1 MKKVMKKW
9 KQTLS
14 VLLAVAMAV
23 TLLPQTGVSA
33 LAAEPNTV
41 QTVTEGAAVE
51 ESTADDGITG
61 EPAVDKPDTGDDTG
75 EGTAVDEPDTGDDAG
90 EGTTVDEPDTGDDAG
105 EEPAADD
112 PDADDGVTE
121 EPSGDGTAS
130 DEAEDIPT
138 KGNALFSEDVEEI
151 VEETSCAVSVAYL
164 LDGSSYEDETPIATV
179 AYTNGC
185 VATDEEGNDTIVAD
199 TDLTFTVTPENG
211 YEISTVAY
219 KIGTATTSTG
229 VTPDTEGIYTIK
241 ASEITGN
248 ITIDVAVVK
257 PYTVSFSVTGA
268 KVKIGDA
275 VATASPVGQSV
286 REGEELTFS
295 VEPDEGNKIRYVNT
309 TDSAEGAIA
318 ANEDGSYT
326 FTPSEDNT
334 TDKAATIYVNATE
347 LQDIAVNFTFDDAN
361 VEVQQVTDGSSAKEL
376 TALGEG
382 NKISAK
388 EDDVIQF
395 IAEAKEDSKHSV
407 TEVAVG
413 STPLSKSTEAT
424 SISGKD
430 YYVYTLDLTDV
441 AENVT
446 VTVTSELDEDKANVA
461 TLSVNGNSAG
471 FTATVIG
478 NDTYQD
484 TYKAGDDFV
493 TEETSL
499 TFDIRPAANFEI
511 EKVEAIYTA
520 DGATAATTE
529 EITPNKENGYYV
541 VDFTGT
547 ARLVE
552 VRVSVGGA
560 AIEEENTI
568 IFNNTSDN
576 MSYEVTTNENV
587 KKVDG
592 KTNTYTLAEGT
603 KNVEFTVTAKGNFA
617 PVVTVNGEKQEG
629 IAGEPTTVKGVKS
642 TPYSYTVAAGALTDN
657 NIVVI
662 GEAPET
668 KTVSVQYDDSEVT
681 VSAKLAGKEVQPDAP
696 DEEEE
701 PEDGVAVYTVNTDS
715 SLVLVVTP
723 LANCELTGAATQVG
737 TEASK
742 NATIKATGGEITVK
756 ATDNA
761 TVAISSEGLYTT
773 ALLDKNGEAFTAVKN
788 VYTVAYY
795 DILTTKATKGVD
807 TPVALSK
814 VEITDSKK
822 KPVQSFAE
830 IAEDKASAALA
841 IIEEDAGKKLT
852 VILYTAV
859 EEEDVAIGSYTLN
872 VLPALTGITVKGVT
886 NGAVTQTVDTV
897 AEYAL
902 TATPK
907 TADLSVLG
915 AEVSAA
921 KENASNDENTA
932 AQAAVQATIS
942 DGKLVITTASASA
955 AAEAVAKV
963 SIIDKT
969 VDTNAPE
976 YETGSNVITSI
987 VVNTAVPAALQNA
1000 TPGVKVKSSDDV
1012 SLTLTLSAPK
1022 TVVKP
1027 NAGQVYYK
1035 VEAAPQT
1042 VEETTTPEGITNA
1055 TTNAFYIAKDAGATS
1070 QDAKITVNNAG
1081 LGNGQAWKFDLKVT
1095 LVQTGDGEAL
1105 TAGNAEE
1112 KVLFNSKTKEFKNAA
1127 TKAPYYETKLSLK
1140 KGTTTVY
1147 TGQTDVQ
1154 VATAQ
1159 FTKNTT
1165 FTGDLTAS
1173 VTYGDGW
1180 SVYGITA
1187 DVDGDVIKVTAEKY
1201 AEPGNYTVTVTA
1213 KAPANT
1219 YQTSASITINVVQ
1232 GIYRLSLDQIAT
1244 SLYKADKKAATLKV
1258 TPVYTGN
1265 YTTPK
1270 TKKVTYEILN
1280 YSGQVLSE
1288 SDRLYGYVT
1297 VKNNGTV
1304 TVNKNYVLSTNPA
1317 ENTFRVRATAADF
1330 KGNDAYAD
1338 LFIIITSEAVQLS
1351 EVCIVR
1357 EVWDEGTYSY
1367 AYEVV
1372 TRGNETV
1379 TSGELEGTCAVA
1391 FEKGTPEKD
1400 VYTLKDIQKY
1410 ASAQVVYGN
1419 VTFKSGNKALSI
1431 DPHGAIYGVSKTAKN
1446 ITITA
1451 TANDGGKSSAV
1462 LKNLTIGYAAP
1473 AELGLQVLRQDD
1485 YQYDGDFYEISEI
1498 DEKDVQF
1505 TGTTNT
1511 VLELD
1516 VYQKAAEDS
1525 EWDSITELTNYS
1537 VTVKNA
1543 TVLTKDSLGNPEKI
1557 IANKETATVT
1567 LKDKTS
1573 GVSKTYTIRN
1583 TGYSNA
1589 AAPKVKTSG
1598 SLVAGYYGS
1607 DQTITCQLSGSYDW
1621 KDKYVMIKTDA
1632 ASAAKEYD
1640 AYDDFDD
1647 YGQNING
1654 YMPVNEDGTFDLYFN
1669 SPYTWGGN
1677 RTNIPAGSYKLQFT
1691 FGTVDA
1697 DGNFVPDTK
1706 AVAVTLKAVAPKSA
1720 KTSYKPVTSVKLSVK
1735 DKAGVTLAGTG
1746 KNFDH
1751 EYYYDLLNANLDGN
1765 ANAFL
1770 TYFELDSKYDDV
1782 TDTYTNKL
1790 QLKSG
1795 LSEGQIAYITG
1806 PDGKNDR
1813 IGYVSYEYEDSN
1825 RDCISGT
1832 TKLTVTFTDTV
1843 SKYAVSSEPVL
1854 KDETMTATVKVTAAK
1869 QAAVV
1874 ADAYADGEFAV
1885 EAVNGSEITLTSTT
1899 AAVGKNTVTLYLV
1912 PEDSYY
1918 AGKVAELKAAIA
1930 SAPEEQKAAATA
1942 AYEEAIKA
1950 YGVKATATITVKDK
1964 ATTTGKIKIAKSD
1977 LTKKFTAENYVNG
1990 DQNYFIHVPYTKTVP
2005 CEIQDIASDNES
2017 NKGLIYFGWFTDEE
2031 EGDVIDISVNK
2042 AALQEAVAAGTVS
2055 YGDQLTVKATVG
2067 FGEGTADEEF
2077 TFKVTLPAKAEMTYD
2092 EAVAAVKAAQAEIE
2106 EAVVPNYRKGISD
2119 ADIIYSQAEAIEQVG
2134 EKVDEI
2140 VPGDSDT
2147 EIVLTQW
2154 EDLEEGEKDPTTGE
2168 PWSLNIAGEDFSA
2181 PTSKEAG
2188 KLVVR
2193 IELKNT
2199 EPAETPA
2206 TTEVAFTLT
2215 IPATG
2220 EEPNDVKDA
2229 VLKFISDMQTGYVTN
2244 ETTYED
2250 VVNDA
2255 REAVLGKEYT
2265 GTLRLS
2271 IDDFKINEATDA
2283 KDGSITG
2290 SIHVWGI
2297 KYGGEEVSEEFTF
2310 TIPRLEQ
2317 P

>member
-51 ESTADDGITG
+51 ESTADDDITG

-75 EGTAVDEPDTGDDAG
+75 EGTTVDEPDTGDDAG

-105 EEPAADD
+105 EEPAVDE

-121 EPSGDGTAS
+121 ESSGDGTAS
-130 DEAEDIPT
+130 DEAEDIPV
-138 KGNALFSEDVEEI
+138 KRNALFGDVNGD
-151 VEETSCAVSVAYL
+151 TSYTVSGAYL

-185 VATDEEGNDTIVAD
+185 VATDEEGNVTIAAD

-241 ASEITGN
+241 ASEITDAV
-248 ITIDVAVVK
+248 TIDVAVEK

-268 KVKIGDA
+268 KVA
-275 VATASPVGQSV
+275 VGGAEASETPAAQTVKVGES
-286 REGEELTFS
+286 LTFS

-361 VEVQQVTDGSSAKEL
+361 VKVQQVTDEGDGKKALAAL
-376 TALGEG
+376 TGE
-382 NKISAK
+382 NSDTISAK
-388 EDDVIQF
+388 EDEKIQF
-395 IAEAKEDSKHSV
+395 IAEAKEGSKHSI
-407 TEVAVG
+407 TKVAAG
-413 STPLSKSTEAT
+413 NTTLAKSETAT
-424 SISGKD
+424 NIDEKE
-430 YYVYTLDLTDV
+430 YYVYTLDLKDV
-441 AENVT
+441 TNDVT
-446 VTVTSELDEDKANVA
+446 VTVTSEPDKNKANIA

-484 TYKAGDDFV
+484 RYKAGYEFV

-499 TFDIRPAANFEI
+499 TFNIRPAANYEI
-511 EKVEAIYTA
+511 EKVEASYTA
-520 DGATAATTE
+520 DGAETATTKPIE
-529 EITPNKENGYYV
+529 PDGDGYYV

-576 MSYEVTTNENV
+576 MSYTVTTNENV
-587 KKVDG
+587 KKVNG
-592 KTNTYTLAEGT
+592 KTNTYTLATGT

-629 IAGEPTTVKGVKS
+629 IAGESTTVKGIKS

-668 KTVSVQYDDSEVT
+668 KTVSVQYDESEVT
-681 VSAKLAGKEVQPDAP
+681 VSAKLAGKEVKPAHQEKDTL
-696 DEEEE
+696 E
-701 PEDGVAVYTVNTDS
+701 YNVNTDS
-715 SLVLVVTP
+715 SLVLTVTP
-723 LANCELTGAATQVG
+723 KENCKIIGAATQVG
-737 TEASK
+737 SAAAKTAK
-742 NATIKATGGEITVK
+742 IKATGGEITVK

-773 ALLDKNGEAFTAVKN
+773 ALLDENGEAFTAVKN

-830 IAEDKASAALA
+830 IAEDKASATLA

-852 VILYTAV
+852 VTLYTAV
-859 EEEDVAIGSYTLN
+859 EEEDVAVGSYTLN

-907 TADLSVLG
+907 TADLG
-915 AEVSAA
+915 ALDVKVSAA
-921 KENASNDENTA
+921 EENASEEADLE
-932 AQAAVQATIS
+932 AQAAVRATIT
-942 DGKLVITTASASA
+942 DGKLVITTAPAKE

-963 SIIDKT
+963 SIIDTT
-969 VDTNAPE
+969 VDTRAPE
-976 YETGSNVITSI
+976 YESGSEVITGI
-987 VVNTAVPAALQNA
+987 VVNTAAPATLQNA

-1035 VEAAPQT
+1035 VEATPQT
-1042 VEETTTPEGITNA
+1042 VEGTATLEGITSA
-1055 TTNAFYIAKDAGATS
+1055 TTNAFYIPKEEGATS

-1081 LGNGQAWKFDLKVT
+1081 FGNGQAWKFDLKVT

-1127 TKAPYYETKLSLK
+1127 TKDPYYETKLSLK

-1165 FTGDLTAS
+1165 FTGDLTVS
-1173 VTYGDGW
+1173 VTDSDGW
-1180 SVYGITA
+1180 LASRITA
-1187 DVDGDVIKVTAEKY
+1187 DVDGDVIKVTADRD
-1201 AEPGNYTVTVTA
+1201 AEPGKYTVTVKA
-1213 KAPANT
+1213 KAPENT

-1232 GIYRLSLDQIAT
+1232 GIYRLSLDQTAT

-1258 TPVYTGN
+1258 TPVYYG
-1265 YTTPK
+1265 YCTTPK

-1280 YSGQVLSE
+1280 YRRLVLSE

-1304 TVNKNYVLSTNPA
+1304 TVNKNYVLSANPT
-1317 ENTFRVRATAADF
+1317 ENTFYVKATAADF
-1330 KGNDAYAD
+1330 AGNTVCRYSDS
-1338 LFIIITSEAVQLS
+1338 ITITSEAVRLS

-1357 EVWDEGTYSY
+1357 GVWDEKTDSDV
-1367 AYEVV
+1367 YEVV

-1379 TSGELEGTCAVA
+1379 TSGELESTFAVA

-1400 VYTLKDIQKY
+1400 VYTMEDMRKY
-1410 ASAQVVYGN
+1410 ASVQGN

-1431 DPHGAIYGVSKTAKN
+1431 DRYGWISVSKIAKN

-1485 YQYDGDFYEISEI
+1485 YQYSSNFYEISEI

-1516 VYQKAAEDS
+1516 VFQKATEDS

-1573 GVSKTYTIRN
+1573 GVSKTYTVRN

-1598 SLVAGYYGS
+1598 SLVAGDYGS

-1621 KDKYVMIKTDA
+1621 TDKYVMIKTDA
-1632 ASAAKEYD
+1632 ASAAK
-1640 AYDDFDD
+1640 AYEDYYKFDD

-1669 SPYTWGGN
+1669 SPYNSSWGGKL
-1677 RTNIPAGSYKLQFT
+1677 TKIPAGSYKLQFT
-1691 FGTVDA
+1691 FGTVDME
-1697 DGNFVPDTK
+1697 GNFVPDTK
-1706 AVAVTLKAVAPKSA
+1706 AVAVTLKAVAPG

-1746 KNFDH
+1746 KNF
-1751 EYYYDLLNANLDGN
+1751 YDECKVVLNANLDGN
-1765 ANAFL
+1765 ANKFL
-1770 TYFELDSKYDDV
+1770 TYFELDRKYDAV
-1782 TDTYTNKL
+1782 TRTWTDKL

-1795 LSEGQIAYITG
+1795 LTEEQIAYITG

-1813 IGYVSYEYEDSN
+1813 IGYVSYEYRDSN
-1825 RDCISGT
+1825 WDCISGT

-1843 SKYAVSSEPVL
+1843 SKYAVSSEPIL
-1854 KDETMTATVKVTAAK
+1854 EDEIMTATVKVTAAK
-1869 QAAVV
+1869 QAAAV

-1899 AAVGKNTVTLYLV
+1899 AAVGKNSVTLYLV

-1930 SAPEEQKAAATA
+1930 SAPEDQKAAATA

-1990 DQNYFIHVPYTKTVP
+1990 DRNYFIHVPYTKTVP

-2017 NKGLIYFGWFTDEE
+2017 NKGLINFGWFTDEE

-2055 YGDQLTVKATVG
+2055 YGEQLTVKATVG
-2067 FGEGTADEEF
+2067 FGEGTVSETF
-2077 TFKVTLPAKAEMTYD
+2077 TFKVTLPAEAEMTYN
-2092 EAVAAVKAAQAEIE
+2092 EAVAAVEAAQAEISK
-2106 EAVVPNYRKGISD
+2106 AVVPDYRKGISD

-2154 EDLEEGEKDPTTGE
+2154 EDLEEGAKDATTGE

-2193 IELKNT
+2193 VELKNT
-2199 EPAETPA
+2199 EPAEETPA

-2220 EEPNDVKDA
+2220 EEPNDVSEA
-2229 VLKFISDMQTGYVTN
+2229 VREFIDEKESESGYTN

-2310 TIPRLEQ
+2310 TIPKLEQ

>member
-75 EGTAVDEPDTGDDAG
+75 EGTAVDKPDTGDDAG

-105 EEPAADD
+105 EESAADD

-121 EPSGDGTAS
+121 ESSGDGTAS
-130 DEAEDIPT
+130 DEAEDIPV
-138 KGNALFSEDVEEI
+138 KRNALFGDVNGD
-151 VEETSCAVSVAYL
+151 TSYTVSVAYL
-164 LDGSSYEDETPIATV
+164 LDNAPYTDNEANPIAKV
-179 AYTNGC
+179 EYTNDC
-185 VATDEEGNDTIVAD
+185 VTEEGKIAAD
-199 TDLTFTVTPENG
+199 TGLTFTVAAETG
-211 YEISTVAY
+211 YEISGVSY
-219 KIGTATTSTG
+219 KIGEADTATALTAG
-229 VTPDTEGIYTIK
+229 EDNAYTIE
-241 ASEITGN
+241 ASKITAAV
-248 ITIDVAVVK
+248 TIEVAVEQF
-257 PYTVSFSVTGA
+257 YTVSFSVTGA
-268 KVKIGDA
+268 EVTIGA
-275 VATASPVGQSV
+275 KEATSTPEAQIVTP
-286 REGEELTFS
+286 GESLTFS
-295 VEPDEGNKIRYVNT
+295 VEPDEGNKLRYVNT

-361 VEVQQVTDGSSAKEL
+361 VEVQQVTDGSSAKKL

-520 DGATAATTE
+520 DGATAATTA
-529 EITPNKENGYYV
+529 EITPNEMNGYYV

-592 KTNTYTLAEGT
+592 KTNTYALAAGT

-617 PVVTVNGEKQEG
+617 PVVTVNDVEQDG

-668 KTVSVQYDDSEVT
+668 KTVSVQYDESEVT

-715 SLVLVVTP
+715 SLVLTVTP
-723 LANCELTGAATQVG
+723 KENCKIISAATQVG

-742 NATIKATGGEITVK
+742 AASIKATGGEITVK

-841 IIEEDAGKKLT
+841 IAEEEAGQKLT
-852 VILYTAV
+852 VTLYTKA

-872 VLPALTGITVKGVT
+872 VLPALTGVTVKGVK

-907 TADLSVLG
+907 TADLGVLDVK
-915 AEVSAA
+915 VSAA
-921 KENASNDENTA
+921 EENASEEADAA
-932 AQAAVQATIS
+932 AQAAVQATIQ
-942 DGKLVITTASASA
+942 DGRLVITTAPAK

-963 SIIDKT
+963 SIIDTT
-969 VDTNAPE
+969 VDTRAPE
-976 YETGSNVITSI
+976 YETGSEVITGI
-987 VVNTAVPAALQNA
+987 VVNTAAPATLQNA

-1035 VEAAPQT
+1035 VEAAPKT
-1042 VEETTTPEGITNA
+1042 VEGTATPEGIISA
-1055 TTNAFYIAKDAGATS
+1055 TTNAFYIPKEEGATS

-1081 LGNGQAWKFDLKVT
+1081 FGNGQVWKFDLKVT
-1095 LVQTGDGEAL
+1095 LVQTAGEEEL
-1105 TAGNAEE
+1105 TAENAEE
-1112 KVLFNSKTKEFKNAA
+1112 KVLFNSKTKELKNAA
-1127 TKAPYYETKLSLK
+1127 TKDPYYETKLSLK

-1147 TGQTDVQ
+1147 TGQSNVQ

-1165 FTGDLTAS
+1165 FTGDLTVS
-1173 VTYGDGW
+1173 VRDSDGW
-1180 SVYGITA
+1180 LASRITA
-1187 DVDGDVIKVTAEKY
+1187 GVDGDVIKVTAERD
-1201 AEPGNYTVTVTA
+1201 AEPGKYTVTITA
-1213 KAPANT
+1213 KAPENT
-1219 YQTSASITINVVQ
+1219 YQTSASITIDVVQ
-1232 GIYRLSLDQIAT
+1232 GIRQLSLDQTAT

-1258 TPVYTGN
+1258 TPVYRVY

-1280 YSGQVLSE
+1280 YNEEVLSE

-1304 TVNKNYVLSTNPA
+1304 TVDKNYVLSTNPD
-1317 ENTFRVRATAADF
+1317 ENTFYVKATAADF
-1330 KGNDAYAD
+1330 EGNTAYATSRR
-1338 LFIIITSEAVQLS
+1338 ITITSEAVRLS
-1351 EVCIVR
+1351 EVCILRAVR
-1357 EVWDEGTYSY
+1357 DEETTKVVC
-1367 AYEVV
+1367 EVV

-1379 TSGELEGTCAVA
+1379 TSGELERTFVAA

-1400 VYTLKDIQKY
+1400 VYTMEDIRKY
-1410 ASAQVVYGN
+1410 ASAQGN

-1431 DPHGAIYGVSKTAKN
+1431 DPYGQIYGVSKTAKN

-1485 YQYDGDFYEISEI
+1485 YEYDGDFYEISEI

-1557 IANKETATVT
+1557 IANKETVTVT

-1573 GVSKTYTIRN
+1573 GDTKTYTITN

-1598 SLVAGYYGS
+1598 SLVAGDYDI
-1607 DQTITCQLSGSYDW
+1607 DQTITCQLSGSYAW

-1632 ASAAKEYD
+1632 ASAAKAYD
-1640 AYDDFDD
+1640 AYDDFDY

-1669 SPYTWGGN
+1669 SPYSSWFGN
-1677 RTNIPAGSYKLQFT
+1677 HTDIPAGSYKLQFT

-1746 KNFDH
+1746 KNIYG
-1751 EYYYDLLNANLDGN
+1751 EEYYDLLNANLDGN

-1770 TYFELDSKYDDV
+1770 TYFELVSEYDG
-1782 TDTYTNKL
+1782 TWTYKL

-1795 LSEGQIAYITG
+1795 LTEEQIAYITG

-1813 IGYVSYEYEDSN
+1813 IGYVSYEYCDSN
-1825 RDCISGT
+1825 WVSGT

-1869 QAAVV
+1869 QAAAVT
-1874 ADAYADGEFAV
+1874 DAYADGEFAV

-1899 AAVGKNTVTLYLV
+1899 ASVGKHTVTLYLV

-1918 AGKVAELKAAIA
+1918 AGKVAELKAAIDNA
-1930 SAPEEQKAAATA
+1930 AEDQKAAATA

-2017 NKGLIYFGWFTDEE
+2017 NKGLINFGWFTDEE

-2042 AALQEAVAAGTVS
+2042 AALQEAVAAGTVK
-2055 YGDQLTVKATVG
+2055 YGDKLTVKATVG
-2067 FGEGTADEEF
+2067 FGDGTVSETF
-2077 TFKVTLPAKAEMTYD
+2077 TFKVTLPAEAEMTYD
-2092 EAVAAVKAAQAEIE
+2092 EAVEAVQAKTAEIE
-2106 EAVVPNYRKGISD
+2106 EAVVPDYRKGISD

-2154 EDLEEGEKDPTTGE
+2154 EDLEEGAKDATTGE

-2220 EEPNDVKDA
+2220 EEPNDVLEA
-2229 VLKFISDMQTGYVTN
+2229 VRKFIAEKESESGYTN

-2255 REAVLGKEYT
+2255 RVAALGADYA

-2290 SIHVWGI
+2290 SIHVRGI
-2297 KYGGEEVSEEFTF
+2297 KYGGDEVIKGFTF